1 MSKSEIIYEVLSRH
15 KSRLLIQLTA
25 IVLWALVVIMKHTPL
40 SIIILTV
47 YTLSSVIDYVVE
59 IKRFK
64 DAYYEKDK

>member
-25 IVLWALVVIMKHTPL
+25 IVLWTLVVIMEHTPL

-47 YTLSSVIDYVVE
+47 YTLSSVIEYAVE

>member
-25 IVLWALVVIMKHTPL
+25 IVLWTLVVIMKHTPL

-47 YTLSSVIDYVVE
+47 YTLSSVIDYAVE

-64 DAYYEKDK
+64 DVYYEKDK